1 MESQEFCNRVI
12 KSEPLL
18 PDANELTNLQ
28 ASTIT
33 GVIHSL
39 DRILVWA
46 KKHNSRL
53 GYFPALYRRVTIR
66 VKEGIEKGEFDDGP
80 RMERLD
86 ILFANRY
93 LEALELYAQG
103 KECTES
109 WKRTFLVA
117 KRRMPIVLQH
127 LMLGMNA
134 HINLDLGISAQQTAA
149 GQPIESIQ
157 HDFYHINDLL
167 ISMIR
172 DVKGDLGKIWPGL
185 RVLDFFVGK
194 GGTYLATMGLK
205 VSRGFAWNTTTN
217 FAESPPEEYE
227 DRVKRT
233 DQTVARIAENILI
246 PGYIISLVILFI
258 RLGEIGSVSR
268 KIEKLQ

>member
-1 MESQEFCNRVI
+1 M
-12 KSEPLL
+12 L

-28 ASTIT
+28 ASTID

-39 DRILVWA
+39 DRILLWA
-46 KKHNSRL
+46 KKHNNRI

-86 ILFANRY
+86 IQFANRY
-93 LEALELYAQG
+93 LEALEQYAQG

-109 WKRTFLVA
+109 WKRTFIVA
-117 KRRMPIVLQH
+117 QRRLPIVLQH

-134 HINLDLGISAQQTAA
+134 HINLGLGISAQQTVI

-157 HDFYHINDLL
+157 ADFYRINDLL

-172 DVKGDLGKIWPGL
+172 DVKQDLGKIWPFL
-185 RVLDFFVGK
+185 RILDLFVGK
-194 GGTYLATMGLK
+194 GGVYLATMGLK
-205 VSRGFAWNTTTN
+205 VSRGFAWNTTKN

-227 DRVKRT
+227 DRVTRT
-233 DQTVARIAENILI
+233 DQTVAKIAENILI
-246 PGYIISLVILFI
+246 PGYLISIVILFI
-258 RLGEIGSVSR
+258 RIGEIGSVARIISR
-268 KIEKLQ
+268 LQ